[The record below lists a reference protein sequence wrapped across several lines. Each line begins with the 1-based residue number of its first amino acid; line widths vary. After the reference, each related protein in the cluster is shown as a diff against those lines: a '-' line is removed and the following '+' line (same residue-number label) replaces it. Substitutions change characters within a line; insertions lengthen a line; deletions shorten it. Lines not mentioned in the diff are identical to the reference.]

1 MAGTHVFY
9 VVPTGSGAG
18 LTSVALGI
26 VRALD
31 REGLRVRFF
40 KPIRQPGDAEGPER
54 STHFVRALTALE
66 PPEPMPFR
74 DAEARLAV
82 GDVGGLLEAII
93 ARFQGVAEGADVVVV
108 EGLVATGA
116 HPSLDT
122 VNAEVARALDAEV
135 VFVGALGRQTPADFN
150 DRLAT
155 AAQLFGGAAAPNVLG
170 VIVNRLNEPTL
181 EVVGGTRTGAIPA
194 ERELDAAALR
204 REVPLLDQGLA
215 LIGAIPWQPQFA
227 APRVLD
233 VARHLGARTL
243 HEGEMA
249 TRRVIDV
256 SMVGRTLRNMTHR
269 LRPDA
274 LIVTPGDRE
283 DVLVAAC
290 MAALNGVPL
299 AGVVLTGGI
308 DPAPEVL
315 ELCRKAFETG
325 LPVMTVDTD
334 SYVTSARAAAINL
347 EVAVDDLDRMERVM
361 DAVAGELDTKYLLER
376 VASDREPRLSPAA
389 FMHRLVVRAR
399 AADKRIVLPEGEEPR
414 TIRAAAECQERG
426 IARCVLL
433 GRREEI
439 ERVAASQ
446 GVALPEG
453 LEVLGSTKHR
463 RERYVAPMVELRQ
476 HKGLDATLAREQLT
490 DTVVLATMMLAQGEV
505 DGLVSGA
512 VHTTADTVRPAL
524 QLIRT
529 RPGAKLI
536 SSVFFMCLPEQ
547 VVAFADCAINPDP
560 NAEELA
566 DIALQ
571 TAASAEAFGIPARVA
586 MLSFSTG
593 TSGVGSDVD
602 KVRAATRIARERR
615 PDLVID
621 GPLQYDAATAPDVAR
636 QKAPDSV
643 VAGRATVLIFPDLNT
658 GNTTYKAV
666 QRSAHVVAV
675 GPMLQGL
682 NRPVNDLSR
691 GALVDDIVYTIAL
704 TAIQAAAG

>member
-1 MAGTHVFY
+1 MPGPHVFY
-9 VVPTGSGAG
+9 VVPTGPGAG
-18 LTSVALGI
+18 LTSVTLGLL
-26 VRALD
+26 RALD

-40 KPIRQPGDAEGPER
+40 KPIRQPGDADGPER
-54 STHFVRALTALE
+54 STHFARALTTLE

-74 DAEARLAV
+74 DAETHLAS
-82 GDVGGLLEAII
+82 GDLSRLLEAIV
-93 ARFQGVAEGADVVVV
+93 AVFQDLTEGAEVVVV
-108 EGLVATGA
+108 EGLVATAA
-116 HPSLDT
+116 HPGLDT
-122 VNAEVARALDAEV
+122 LNAEIARALDAEV
-135 VFVGALGRQTPADFN
+135 VLVGALGRQTPADFN

-155 AAQLFGGAAAPNVLG
+155 TAQLHGGPAAASVLG
-170 VIVNRLNEPTL
+170 VIVNRLNEPSL
-181 EVVGGTRTGAIPA
+181 DVVGGTRTGAIPV
-194 ERELDAAALR
+194 ERVLTADDLR
-204 REVPLLDQGLA
+204 REVPVLQAGLA
-215 LIGAIPWQPQFA
+215 LIGTVPWRPQFA

-243 HEGEMA
+243 HAGDMA
-249 TRRVIDV
+249 SRRVIDV
-256 SMVGRTLRNMTHR
+256 AMVARTLRNMTHR

-283 DVLVAAC
+283 DILVAAC

-308 DPAPEVL
+308 EPDPSVL
-315 ELCRKAFETG
+315 ELCRRALDTG
-325 LPVMTVDTD
+325 LPVLAVDSDT
-334 SYVTSARAAAINL
+334 YVTSARAAAINL
-347 EVAVDDLDRMERVM
+347 EVAVDDVERMERVM
-361 DAVAGELDTKYLLER
+361 DAVAGELDTAYLRQR
-376 VASDREPRLSPAA
+376 VATDREPRMSPAA
-389 FMHRLVVRAR
+389 FMHQLVVRAR
-399 AADKRIVLPEGEEPR
+399 QADKRIVLPEGEEPR
-414 TIRAAAECQERG
+414 TIRAAAVCQSRG

-433 GRREEI
+433 GRPDEVR
-439 ERVAASQ
+439 RVALTQ
-446 GVALPEG
+446 GVELPEG
-453 LEVLGSTKHR
+453 LEVLEPTKHR
-463 RERYVAPMVELRQ
+463 RERYVKPMVALRQ
-476 HKGLDATLAREQLT
+476 HKGLDPTLAREQLR
-490 DTVVLATMMLAQGEV
+490 DTVVLGTMMLAQGEV

-512 VHTTADTVRPAL
+512 IHTTANTVRPAL
-524 QLIRT
+524 QLIKT

-560 NAEELA
+560 DAEELA

-571 TAASAEAFGIPARVA
+571 SAASAEAFGIPPRVA

-593 TSGVGSDVD
+593 SSGAGSDVD
-602 KVRAATRIARERR
+602 KVREATRIAASLR
-615 PDLVID
+615 PDLPID
-621 GPLQYDAATAPDVAR
+621 GPLQYDAATVASVAQ
-636 QKAPDSV
+636 QKAPASP

-704 TAIQAAAG
+704 TAIQAEQT